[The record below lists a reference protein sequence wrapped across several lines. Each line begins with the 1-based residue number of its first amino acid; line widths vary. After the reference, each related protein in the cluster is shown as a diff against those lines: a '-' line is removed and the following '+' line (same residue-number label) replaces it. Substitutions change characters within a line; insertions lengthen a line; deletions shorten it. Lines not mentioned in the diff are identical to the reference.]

1 MLLFLTIAL
10 PMLGG
15 AAMGLMRFSSAKS
28 RGIYVE
34 TIVLATSILTWVLL
48 LTRTD
53 TTYVLCHM
61 NSELAL
67 AFRVDGMS
75 CIFAGLVSILW
86 PLASL
91 YGFEYMQHEE
101 RPNTFFSYYTMSYA
115 VTLAVAFSANLFSLY
130 VFYECLTL
138 ITLPLVIH
146 KKDTMSIRAGRKY
159 LTFSI
164 SGAALAFIAL
174 VFIIYYGTT
183 TDFVLGGVLD
193 AEKTFYETQNANPL
207 RGLYPL
213 SIAATEAVEEAR
225 LAVRDFLHAKSSQE
239 IIFTRNTTEALNLVA
254 YSYGLPHVH
263 AGDEVVVSI
272 LEHHSNLLPWQ
283 MVCRQTGATLKFI
296 DCELDGRLDLNKVS
310 EIITDKTKI
319 VAVTHVSNVI
329 GRVNPIREIAD
340 MAHRVGAVIVVDG
353 AQSTPHIPVDVQ
365 ALDADFLA
373 FSGHKVF
380 GPMGIG
386 ALYGKR
392 RLLEK
397 MPPFL
402 SGGEMI
408 ESVTRTGAT
417 YAELPYKFE
426 AGTGNAAGAVGLH
439 AAIRYMQSVGFD
451 TMHERETALVARMMA
466 GMADMP
472 FIHVLGSGSPEEHSG
487 IVTFT
492 VDGVHPH
499 DVSEILAADGVCI
512 RAGHH
517 CAQPLLKHLGYSST
531 VRASCAFYN
540 TPDEVDRLLDSLKT
554 IRERMGYGKQELL

>member
-164 SGAALAFIAL
+164 SGAALMTPDGMTGSLSHLVIHGVIKITLFYCAGAILIKTGKEYVQDLRGYSRIMPATCGIFLLGSIAL
-174 VFIIYYGTT
+174 VGTPPLAG
-183 TDFVLGGVLD
+183 FVSKWNLL
-193 AEKTFYETQNANPL
+193 T
-207 RGLYPL
+207 
-213 SIAATEAVEEAR
+213 AASAT
-225 LAVRDFLHAKSSQE
+225 
-239 IIFTRNTTEALNLVA
+239 
-254 YSYGLPHVH
+254 GLPMGTVAIVCLIISAILTAIYLFTAALPMYFRPLNADQAQL
-263 AGDEVVVSI
+263 AGQKLDPSWMM
-272 LEHHSNLLPWQ
+272 LL
-283 MVCRQTGATLKFI
+283 
-296 DCELDGRLDLNKVS
+296 
-310 EIITDKTKI
+310 
-319 VAVTHVSNVI
+319 
-329 GRVNPIREIAD
+329 
-340 MAHRVGAVIVVDG
+340 
-353 AQSTPHIPVDVQ
+353 
-365 ALDADFLA
+365 
-373 FSGHKVF
+373 
-380 GPMGIG
+380 PMGILC
-386 ALYGKR
+386 ALMIG
-392 RLLEK
+392 LGLWSQ
-397 MPPFL
+397 PLVTFL
-402 SGGEMI
+402 RNI
-408 ESVTRTGAT
+408 
-417 YAELPYKFE
+417 
-426 AGTGNAAGAVGLH
+426 AAGV
-439 AAIRYMQSVGFD
+439 IF
-451 TMHERETALVARMMA
+451 
-466 GMADMP
+466 
-472 FIHVLGSGSPEEHSG
+472 
-487 IVTFT
+487 
-492 VDGVHPH
+492 
-499 DVSEILAADGVCI
+499 
-512 RAGHH
+512 
-517 CAQPLLKHLGYSST
+517 
-531 VRASCAFYN
+531 
-540 TPDEVDRLLDSLKT
+540 
-554 IRERMGYGKQELL
+554 